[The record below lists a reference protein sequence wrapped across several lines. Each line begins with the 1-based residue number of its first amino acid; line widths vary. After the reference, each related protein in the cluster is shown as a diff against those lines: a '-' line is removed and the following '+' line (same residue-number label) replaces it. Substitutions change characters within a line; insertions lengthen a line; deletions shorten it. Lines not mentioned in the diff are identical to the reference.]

1 MAGAVV
7 TVAPQGG
14 SEPAGDGKSRMHFL
28 DHLDELRRR
37 LIYSCIVLVLFT
49 AAAFHWSPEIFEYL
63 RRPLAQVPSGK
74 MIVLGPLEMFI
85 TYIKLSVMTGL
96 MASAPF
102 LLYQLW
108 QFVAP
113 GLYPSERRM
122 VVPFV
127 MFGTLSF
134 VGGAAFC
141 FYLVLPASFRYLI
154 DMVPLSVEAHY
165 SVSLYFSLV
174 IQLMLAF
181 GVVFELPLIMTLL
194 GASGFVDGAAFRS
207 FRRYWIVLATV
218 IGGVLTPT
226 PDPMTQMMMAVPLIV
241 FFELGIIGADVM
253 GARQRVGR

>member
-1 MAGAVV
+1 
-7 TVAPQGG
+7 
-14 SEPAGDGKSRMHFL
+14 MHFL
-28 DHLDELRRR
+28 DHLDELRKR
-37 LIYSCIVLVLFT
+37 LIYSVLVLAVCT
-49 AAAFHWSPEIFEYL
+49 AVAFHFSPELFEYL
-63 RRPLAQVPSGK
+63 RRPLSQVPSGK

-85 TYIKLSVMTGL
+85 TYIKLAVMAGL

-102 LLYQLW
+102 ILFQLW

-113 GLYPSERRM
+113 GLYPSERRF

-127 MFGTLSF
+127 LFGTLSF

-141 FYLVLPASFRYLI
+141 FYLVLPASFAYLI

-194 GASGFVDGAAFRS
+194 GASGLVDAPAYRS
-207 FRRYWIVLATV
+207 FRKYWIVLATV

-241 FFELGIIGADVM
+241 FFELGIIGAELM
-253 GARQRVGR
+253 GTRQRVGR